1 MVESILGPVL
11 GFHHTDS
18 HSAVF
23 DCIDF
28 AEGWE
33 YFEDMAILLA
43 DIPQVQGQLGAA
55 AAVYQAVAVE
65 DRLLELG
72 RVVSV
77 RSWTFLRIFPTP
89 SPPQDTAGSTELVV
103 VVLAA
108 EPLAFWNHVRSS
120 PLQYSQND
128 VEAAYALEQEILQDQ
143 MAAKCRA
150 LQMQDVE
157 KSLPRLRADFAS
169 SPPPNWRHSA
179 NHVQRSC
186 TTAVSHMTQSR

>member
-55 AAVYQAVAVE
+55 AAVYQAVTVE

-77 RSWTFLRIFPTP
+77 RSWTFLRRFPTP
-89 SPPQDTAGSTELVV
+89 SPPQDTAGSTIGRSTCCRTFRAL
-103 VVLAA
+103 
-108 EPLAFWNHVRSS
+108 NHVRSS
-120 PLQYSQND
+120 PLQYSQD
-128 VEAAYALEQEILQDQ
+128 DLEAARALEQATLQDR
-143 MAAKCRA
+143 MAAKRSA
-150 LQMQDVE
+150 LQMQDVK
-157 KSLPRLRADFAS
+157 KSLPRLRADFGS
-169 SPPPNWRHSA
+169 SPPPN
-179 NHVQRSC
+179 
-186 TTAVSHMTQSR
+186 